1 MAWLQC
7 LEHCPLLPCCVCRVD
22 AEVPGRRALPACA
35 AGGQPP
41 VFWQTVQRVPGP
53 ALDDTPACSRNR
65 SLQPQLGQPAS
76 NPLCPSCL
84 TAPPPPLPPLPQVGL
99 GMTVRE
105 GPEEAASAAGGQ
117 QQEDTATSGGA
128 GAAEPPAAAAAGSA
142 PEPMQQDGAQPP
154 AAAEPE
160 PERSEEEWE
169 LLNK

>member
-1 MAWLQC
+1 MWLGC
-7 LEHCPLLPCCVCRVD
+7 NALNTARSCP
-22 AEVPGRRALPACA
+22 AACA
-35 AGGQPP
+35 ESMQKYLGDERFQLALQVGSRRFSGRLCSACLGRHWTTRQHA
-41 VFWQTVQRVPGP
+41 P
-53 ALDDTPACSRNR
+53 ATGACSRSWVSRHPTR
-65 SLQPQLGQPAS
+65 SAPPAS
-76 NPLCPSCL
+76 L
-84 TAPPPPLPPLPQVGL
+84 PPPPLPPLPQVGL